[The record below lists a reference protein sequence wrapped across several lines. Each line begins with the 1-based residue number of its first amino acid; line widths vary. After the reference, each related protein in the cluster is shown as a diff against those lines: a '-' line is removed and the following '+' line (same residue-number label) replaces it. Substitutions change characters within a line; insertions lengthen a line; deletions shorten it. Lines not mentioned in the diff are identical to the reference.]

1 MHSIYKCTSCVILTK
16 TPACG
21 PGSNGVIWGVQHA
34 QIRAVTQT
42 HTTLH
47 TPQTRFS
54 ICSCFLEPPDEGVLQ
69 RPLDGTFK
77 RPAAKSRRLFVSESL
92 AHNHTY
98 PQTDTDK
105 YPGISVDIYFLYLCC
120 KCFSW
125 CTGSYRS
132 LTAVLKGLYFC
143 SIYCHL
149 HSNKK
154 NTGERG

>member
-1 MHSIYKCTSCVILTK
+1 MYKLCNTDKNSCVWSWLKWSYLGSSTCTNTCSHTNTYYSTHSTNQVLYLFMFLRAAWWRLT
-16 TPACG
+16 
-21 PGSNGVIWGVQHA
+21 
-34 QIRAVTQT
+34 
-42 HTTLH
+42 
-47 TPQTRFS
+47 
-54 ICSCFLEPPDEGVLQ
+54 Q